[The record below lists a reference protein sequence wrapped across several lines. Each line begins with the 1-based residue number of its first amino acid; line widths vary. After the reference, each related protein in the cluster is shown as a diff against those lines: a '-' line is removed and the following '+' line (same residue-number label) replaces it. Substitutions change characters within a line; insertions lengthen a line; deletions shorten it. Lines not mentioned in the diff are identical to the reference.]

1 MAWTTKLLII
11 SSQTLTSEALLS
23 HMRARAG
30 HAPTEFTVVVP
41 RGPASGTEH
50 LQAASER
57 FAAHDLKVDIRV
69 GDRDPLVA
77 VRDLWDPA
85 HFDEVVVVTLPT
97 ESSRWLASGLP
108 FWVQQTTGA
117 LVTHVVAERS
127 AGMARER
134 DAASSRAGKRP
145 AGAVS
150 A

>member
-11 SSQTLTSEALLS
+11 SSQTLRSDALLT
-23 HMRARAG
+23 HMRARAA

-41 RGPASGTEH
+41 GGPASDADH
-50 LQAASER
+50 LQAARDR
-57 FAAHDLKVDIRV
+57 FAAHDLTVDIRV

-77 VRDLWDPA
+77 VRELWDPA
-85 HFDEVVVVTLPT
+85 RFDEVVVVTLPT

-127 AGMARER
+127 AGTARER
-134 DAASSRAGKRP
+134 DAASSRAAR
-145 AGAVS
+145 AIHA
-150 A
+150 

>member
-1 MAWTTKLLII
+1 MAWTTKLLVI

-41 RGPASGTEH
+41 RGPASGADH
-50 LQAASER
+50 LQAARDR
-57 FAAHDLKVDIRV
+57 FAGYDLKVEVRL

-85 HFDEVVVVTLPT
+85 RFDEVVVVTLPT

-127 AGMARER
+127 AGMARGR
-134 DAASSRAGKRP
+134 DAATSRAGLRP
-145 AGAVS
+145 AREIHA
-150 A
+150 